1 MRYLKSI
8 SAAFDRWDG
17 EVPDRELYFE
27 LVRGLYSTTSTP
39 RALLGATFAALV
51 VVAAAGLE
59 SRDPVFAALFL
70 AFLAVGCLRSIGAW
84 AYHRRKHDPAD
95 LAGIRRWELRALSGA
110 WIFSAL
116 VGFTGA
122 YTLFVHPDTRVEI
135 LTDGC
140 VIGYIAGISS
150 RNASRP
156 LITLGQISFTCVP
169 FLAALIW
176 RIDMAHAVLAIFIGL
191 LYLGTILVCRSVFEN
206 IVSRHLAYR
215 RIETM
220 AQRDA
225 LTGLLNRSAF
235 LDLLEKQFKTVQH
248 GRANLA
254 LISIDL
260 DQFKDINDTLGHPV
274 GDSVLCEMA
283 HRIQSVLLPG
293 DRVARVGGDE
303 FLVMLLGHRVSQV
316 DGVVQQ
322 LLTRLCDPLGID
334 GLPNICGG
342 SIGWA
347 LAPHDGADV
356 DSLLRNADLA
366 LYEAKRSGRG
376 RVVAYSPSLTLN
388 YEHRLALEHDLK
400 FALPNGELYLE
411 YQPIVDPRSGR
422 AICCEA
428 LLRWQHPEYGLV
440 RPDEFIP
447 IAESSGLIIP
457 IGEWV
462 LANACAEAMHWSA
475 DINVAVNLSP
485 VQFRRGRAIVDL
497 VIKVL
502 AKTGLAAERL
512 GLEIT
517 ESVLMDDSVA
527 TISILEELRSHG
539 VGISLDDFGTGFAS
553 LAYLNDFPFTEI
565 KIDRKFTQNLD
576 ELPRASAIIRG
587 IAQITRDLS
596 IERVAEGIETEEQ
609 LESMKQFG
617 INAVQGYL
625 YSRPVSAER
634 VRELIKR
641 PIVPPGSGM
650 GKTGKPAMNLPH
662 KRAAS

>member
-1 MRYLKSI
+1 MRYLKFI

-39 RALLGATFAALV
+39 RALLGATLAALV
-51 VVAAAGLE
+51 VISAAGFE
-59 SRDPVFAALFL
+59 SRDPVFAVLFL
-70 AFLAVGCLRSIGAW
+70 AFLAVGCLRSVGAW

-95 LAGIRRWELRALSGA
+95 LASIKRWELRALSGA
-110 WIFSAL
+110 WVFSAL
-116 VGFTGA
+116 VGISGA
-122 YTLFVHPDTRVEI
+122 YTLLMHPDSRVEI

-156 LITLGQISFTCVP
+156 LITLGQVSFTCVP

-176 RIDMAHAVLAIFIGL
+176 RFDMAHAVLAVFIGM

-215 RIETM
+215 RIEIM

-235 LDLLEKQFKTVQH
+235 LDLLEKQFRTLEH
-248 GRANLA
+248 GRTNVA

-293 DRVARVGGDE
+293 DKVARVGGDE
-303 FLVMLLGHRVSQV
+303 FLVMLTGRRVLQV
-316 DGVVQQ
+316 DSVAQQ

-334 GLPNICGG
+334 GLPTVCGG
-342 SIGWA
+342 SVGWA
-347 LAPHDGADV
+347 LAPDHGADV
-356 DSLLRNADLA
+356 DALLRNADLA
-366 LYEAKRSGRG
+366 LYEAKRSGRT
-376 RVVAYSPSLTLN
+376 RVVAYSPALTLN

-400 FALPNGELYLE
+400 FALPNNELYLE

-422 AICCEA
+422 AIGCEA
-428 LLRWQHPEYGLV
+428 LIRWQHPEYGTV

-447 IAESSGLIIP
+447 IAESTGLIVP

-462 LANACAEAMHWSA
+462 LANACAEATHWGA
-475 DINVAVNLSP
+475 DIKVAVNLSP
-485 VQFRRGRAIVDL
+485 VQFRRGREIVDS
-497 VIKVL
+497 VMNIL
-502 AKTGLAAERL
+502 AETGLPAERL
-512 GLEIT
+512 DLEIT
-517 ESVLMDDSVA
+517 ETVLMDDSVT
-527 TISILEELRSHG
+527 TIDILEELRSNG

-553 LAYLNDFPFTEI
+553 LAYLNDFPFTKI
-565 KIDRKFTQNLD
+565 KIDRKFTQNLG
-576 ELPRASAIIRG
+576 ESTRTSAIIRG
-587 IAQITRDLS
+587 IAQITRELS

-641 PIVPPGSGM
+641 PIVPHESGLSR
-650 GKTGKPAMNLPH
+650 TGQPAALPH
-662 KRAAS
+662 ERAAS